1 MVKYRTFVPF
11 LSILT
16 LLGLSGAGHA
26 STIFSPGDAILGG
39 ASDGTNFIVG
49 TTGGDAGANEWPTP
63 EGPEHMI
70 DGVGQK
76 YLNFAGD
83 EAGMAAGAI
92 VTPIGG
98 SSVAGGITFWTA
110 NDSVPRDPASY
121 QLFGTNAPIVGDPL
135 LSLFE
140 LIAEGDIALPD
151 TRNSGGPFPLL
162 DENSLTVLFGNT
174 NAYTSYLVLFPTLKD
189 ADAAN
194 SMQIAEVQLHHR
206 ATAVPE
212 PITLLL
218 LGLGLA
224 GLGVSRRRL
233 H

>member
-1 MVKYRTFVPF
+1 MANFKTFVPF
-11 LSILT
+11 VSILT
-16 LLGLSGAGHA
+16 LLGLSATSHA
-26 STIFSPGDAILGG
+26 TTIFTPGDAILGG
-39 ASDGTNFIVG
+39 ASDGTTFFVG
-49 TTGGDAGANEWPTP
+49 AVGGDAGANQWPAA

-83 EAGMAAGAI
+83 ESGMAAGAI

-110 NDSVPRDPASY
+110 NDAVPRDPASY
-121 QLFGTNAPIVGDPL
+121 QLFGTNAPIVGDTL
-135 LSLFE
+135 LSIFD

-151 TRNSGGPFPLL
+151 TRNAGGSSPLL
-162 DENSLTVLFGNT
+162 DENSLTVIFGNT

-189 ADAAN
+189 AEAAN
-194 SMQIAEVQLHHR
+194 SMQIAEVQLHHSS
-206 ATAVPE
+206 AVPE

-218 LGLGLA
+218 MGFGLA
-224 GLGVSRRRL
+224 GLGFSRRRL
-233 H
+233 N